1 MDMLAGMMNVT
12 AAVERF
18 CKCFDPNRVVDTVP
32 RNPRNEIHG
41 MNVGKFEKSAPRA
54 GSNQLGQEEQ
64 ILIFLFLEMDIC
76 PRDQGSMNTCLIL
89 ETLGIQ
95 HDKDYNDFYKEDRSV
110 LLSQSEYMGY
120 GTSMTT
126 SS

>member
-1 MDMLAGMMNVT
+1 
-12 AAVERF
+12 
-18 CKCFDPNRVVDTVP
+18 
-32 RNPRNEIHG
+32 
-41 MNVGKFEKSAPRA
+41 MNVGKFEKPAPRA

-76 PRDQGSMNTCLIL
+76 PRDQGNMNACPIL